1 MSYLLFSIL
10 LLFGTSAF
18 SKDPTDKTLHCTAK
32 GCNCT
37 GKDCAFVDPRIIKSA
52 STVAI
57 TCSAKK
63 NCDKKIVYSLKDKYG
78 CKASV
83 QNIHE
88 QDYMV
93 VSECMILDT
102 SSADICPAGTIS
114 AVIEELIKICLEV
127 PERNIEKI
135 KK

>member
-1 MSYLLFSIL
+1 MSYLFFSIL
-10 LLFGTSAF
+10 FLFGTPVF
-18 SKDPTDKTLHCTAK
+18 SKAPTDKTLQCTEK

-63 NCDKKIVYSLKDKYG
+63 KCDKKIVYSLKDKYG

-83 QNIHE
+83 QKIHE

-93 VSECMILDT
+93 VSECMILD
-102 SSADICPAGTIS
+102 SSNSDICPTGTTS
-114 AVIEELIKICLEV
+114 EVIEELIKICLEV
-127 PERNIEKI
+127 PERNIEKL